1 MNTFFENHS
10 RLKSGSANDIAEHV
24 TGPYL
29 KLSSTLITL
38 LLALILAG
46 CGQSSSNP
54 MTEADYIVSK
64 PISVVLKP
72 GETEQVQVT
81 SKIEVAPGFFTS
93 FLLPGEVSKGPRRAC
108 INPDPKCRV
117 IDFKAADTATS
128 HYLNI
133 LEFDFTGSVF
143 LGDKS
148 TLPFSTFPVSTQT
161 LPPAIR
167 FAAGGTADYDD
178 SRNQYI
184 GEIGFS
190 LAVAADGTIW
200 AWGINEH
207 GQLGSGS
214 FEPVSIPQQVQHTG
228 SFGAVAAGGK
238 HSLAIESD
246 GTVWAW
252 GNNEYGQL
260 GAVTAQVDN
269 PIPVQVSN
277 LQNIIAIAAG
287 DYHSLALGS
296 DGRVWS
302 WGRNNKGQ
310 LGDGS
315 RDKKSTPVQL
325 SEPNNIVALD
335 AGDLHSLALS
345 SNGAVWAW
353 GNNSDGQVA
362 GRDSEG
368 FPKQQLTPSMILNL
382 GTISTIAAGEG
393 FSLGLRTDGEIMSW
407 GSNAYG
413 QLGRSTSL
421 PCALVTTRCLIDAH
435 RVTGLDQV
443 LDIAAGARFA
453 IARRN
458 DGSVWA
464 WGDNELGQIA
474 GLPGLQT
481 AGAIPVQ
488 GLNNT
493 LSIAAGSAHAI
504 AMSADDAC
512 SLGNGRT
519 GGQLMA
525 WGNNIFGARG
535 DGTGVNWL
543 HPTPVVSIGDDS
555 SCSSLNGHRI
565 IVYKAGTGDGTIQS
579 SLPGM
584 TCTGIICWQSAATGT
599 DVTLTATPNA
609 SSEFADWSWDC
620 SAQAPSITLT
630 IDSTKVCKI
639 HFNQTAT
646 PTPPPPELAACNDGI
661 DNDGDG
667 LVDLNDP
674 GCSST
679 GDNSEIN
686 NTGTSFTLTI
696 NITGSGEVFDN
707 NDSSFFCFSEINAS
721 CVQTYPAN
729 SVASL
734 RGVSFEIED
743 FAGWSNECDNGVG
756 ALASCTVNMN
766 RDRTVSITMQ

>member
-1 MNTFFENHS
+1 MNIFLENPS
-10 RLKSGSANDIAEHV
+10 
-24 TGPYL
+24 YL
-29 KLSSTLITL
+29 KPVSTNARSGQITGFNLKFLFAL
-38 LLALILAG
+38 LLALLLAG
-46 CGQSSSNP
+46 CGNSSSSSKKS
-54 MTEADYIVSK
+54 DYVVSK
-64 PISVVLKP
+64 PLSVVLKP

-81 SKIEVAPGFFTS
+81 SKFMEDPGFFAS
-93 FLLPGEVSKGPRRAC
+93 FLLPGEVSIEARQAC
-108 INPDPKCRV
+108 IKPGPNCRV
-117 IDFKAADTATS
+117 IDFKAVDTAIS
-128 HYLNI
+128 NILNI
-133 LEFDFTGSVF
+133 LEFEFTGNIF
-143 LGDKS
+143 DGNES
-148 TLPFSTFPVSTQT
+148 TLPFSTFPASTQT

-167 FAAGGTADYDD
+167 FAAGGTADYDN
-178 SRNQYI
+178 SQNQNI

-190 LAVAADGTIW
+190 LAVTADGAIW

-214 FEPVSIPQQVQHTG
+214 FEPVSIPQQVQHSG

-238 HSLAIESD
+238 HAMAIETD

-252 GNNEYGQL
+252 GNNEYGQI

-269 PIPVQVSN
+269 PIPIQVSN

-296 DGRVWS
+296 DGRVWG
-302 WGRNNKGQ
+302 WGRNNRGQ

-315 RDKKSTPVQL
+315 QDNRSTPVQL
-325 SEPNNIVALD
+325 SEPSNIVAIA
-335 AGDLHSLALS
+335 AGDLHSLALG

-353 GNNSDGQVA
+353 GDNSDGQVA
-362 GRDSEG
+362 GRNIDG
-368 FPKQQLTPSMILNL
+368 FPKVQLTPSMIQNL
-382 GTISTIAAGEG
+382 GSISTIAAGEG

-407 GSNAYG
+407 GSNTYD
-413 QLGRSTSL
+413 QLGRMTSP
-421 PCALVTTRCLIDAH
+421 PCTLDARCLIDAD
-435 RVTGLDQV
+435 RVTGMDQV

-481 AGAIPVQ
+481 PSAIPIP

-543 HPTPVVSIGDDS
+543 RPTPVVSIGDDN
-555 SCSSLNGHRI
+555 SCSNLNGHRI
-565 IVYKAGTGDGTIQS
+565 IVYKAGTGDGTIES

-584 TCTGIICWQSAATGT
+584 TCTGIICWQSVAAGA
-599 DVTLTATPNA
+599 DVTLTATSNA
-609 SSEFADWSWDC
+609 SSEFTDWSWDC
-620 SAQAPSITLT
+620 SALTQSMTLT
-630 IDSTKVCKI
+630 MDSAKVCKI

-661 DNDGDG
+661 DNDDDG
-667 LVDLNDP
+667 LTDLNDP
-674 GCSST
+674 GCSSAE
-679 GDNSEIN
+679 DNSEVN
-686 NTGTSFTLTI
+686 NTGTEFTLTI

-707 NDSSFFCFSEINAS
+707 NDGSFFCYSETSTS
-721 CVQTYPAN
+721 CVQTYPEN
-729 SVASL
+729 SIASL

-756 ALASCTVNMN
+756 ALESCTVNMN
-766 RDRTVSITMQ
+766 RDRTVSINMQ